1 MSVQITQA
9 ESRVMQVVWTHGP
22 LGAEAIL
29 GEVGAAQGWGLATVR
44 TLVDRLIRKGALE
57 SRREGAR
64 TTYVPLVSREA
75 YVTGESQGLLD
86 RLFGGRLST
95 LVGHL
100 SRERALAPEDLAR
113 LKRLVADLD
122 AQAEDEAS

>member
-9 ESRVMQVVWTHGP
+9 ESLVMQALWTRGP

-29 GEVGAAQGWGLATVR
+29 EAVGPGPGWGLATVR
-44 TLVDRLIRKGALE
+44 TLVDRLIRKGALASE
-57 SRREGAR
+57 RRDGR
-64 TTYVPLVSREA
+64 TAYVPLVSRET

-95 LVGHL
+95 LVAHL
-100 SRERALAPEDLAR
+100 SGAQALSTEDVAR

-122 AQAEDEAS
+122 AQAQDEES